1 MTDNEVLVL
10 STARTPIGNFGG
22 VLKSTNAVEIGAAAI
37 RAAVERS
44 GVDPNEV
51 SETVVGHARQAGNGP
66 NPGRL
71 MAIGAGIPDHVPAHT
86 SQQACLSSMKGA
98 ILGCQA
104 IRLGDSEVVVAAG
117 SEHMTSIPYYLPNMR
132 WGKKSGDAVAVDGLS
147 KDGFLDPLTGKKMG
161 ELAEAWSERFGITR
175 EDQDRFALQSQRGTL
190 HGVESGFAKQTI
202 TPLEL
207 RGKRGSVTVDADEHP
222 RPDSTLEALS
232 GLAPA
237 FSPSGTVTAGNASGV
252 TDGAAAV
259 VLASAERS
267 ERLGAQPIARV
278 VSWAIAAVEPK
289 DYGLAVVPASNRALE
304 KAGIGYDELDHIE
317 INEAFAVMVLAACAQ
332 MGLDPA
338 TVNPYGGAIALGH
351 PVGAS
356 GARVLQYAAE
366 GLSRDGGRY
375 GLATICGN
383 GGQGAA
389 MVLERV

>member
-22 VLKSTNAVEIGAAAI
+22 VLRSTNAVEIGAAAI

-51 SETVVGHARQAGNGP
+51 SETVVGHARQASNGP

-202 TPLEL
+202 T
-207 RGKRGSVTVDADEHP
+207 
-222 RPDSTLEALS
+222 
-232 GLAPA
+232 
-237 FSPSGTVTAGNASGV
+237 
-252 TDGAAAV
+252 
-259 VLASAERS
+259 
-267 ERLGAQPIARV
+267 
-278 VSWAIAAVEPK
+278 
-289 DYGLAVVPASNRALE
+289 
-304 KAGIGYDELDHIE
+304 
-317 INEAFAVMVLAACAQ
+317 
-332 MGLDPA
+332 
-338 TVNPYGGAIALGH
+338 
-351 PVGAS
+351 
-356 GARVLQYAAE
+356 
-366 GLSRDGGRY
+366 
-375 GLATICGN
+375 
-383 GGQGAA
+383 
-389 MVLERV
+389 